1 MDKYFKLMCID
12 INIFLNFRIWLK
24 KKKEILVY
32 VMYKKKCFIIMVV
45 YKVMCISLD
54 VRLGGFF
61 LFGV

>member
-1 MDKYFKLMCID
+1 MDKYFKLMRID

-24 KKKEILVY
+24 KKKEISVY

-54 VRLGGFF
+54 VRLDGFF

>member
-1 MDKYFKLMCID
+1 MDKYFKLMRID
-12 INIFLNFRIWLK
+12 INIFLNFRIWFK
-24 KKKEILVY
+24 KKKEISVY

-54 VRLGGFF
+54 VRLDGFF

>member
-1 MDKYFKLMCID
+1 MDKYFKLMRID

-24 KKKEILVY
+24 KKKEISVY

-54 VRLGGFF
+54 VCLDGFF